1 MSDRLACFAVT
12 PPGVEGIT
20 ARELAGL
27 GIPPDAPTPGGVGF
41 GATHEQLYAANLMLR
56 TANRVLVRL
65 AEFPAR
71 AFYELERKAKRVPW
85 GLVLRPGDPVAF
97 RVTSRKSK
105 LYHLDGIAERLSAA
119 CGGSPGR
126 ESTDYTDDTDD
137 AVEPAGP
144 PAVGRS
150 TQLIVVRLFRDRVTI
165 SADSSG
171 ELLHRRGY
179 RQALGKAPLRETLA
193 AAMLLTAEY
202 DGTRP
207 LVDPFCGSGTIPI
220 EGALIARRI
229 PPGIH
234 RRFAF
239 EHWPSFEPAQWD
251 SVRAGG
257 RERMLDRAPA
267 PIFGWDR
274 DAGAIAAARSNAE
287 RAGVGADVG
296 LAEGTISGLV
306 VPPGPGLLV
315 SNPPYGVRLGEAGDL
330 RDLYARFGKVVRAV
344 CAGWSAVLL
353 SADRAHEAATGL
365 GLVERWHSSNGGV
378 KVRCSVADIPR
389 S

>member
-1 MSDRLACFAVT
+1 MT
-12 PPGVEGIT
+12 PPGVEEIT

-27 GIPPDAPTPGGVGF
+27 GLTPDAPTPGGVAF
-41 GATHEQLYAANLMLR
+41 GAAHGELYAAHLMLR
-56 TANRVLVRL
+56 TASRVLVRL

-105 LYHLDGIAERLSAA
+105 LYHLDGIADRLLASS
-119 CGGSPGR
+119 GGSGGR
-126 ESTDYTDDTDD
+126 ESTGDTDD
-137 AVEPAGP
+137 ADYSPASPDDG
-144 PAVGRS
+144 VTGGFV
-150 TQLIVVRLFRDRVTI
+150 QLFVVRVWRDLVTI
-165 SADSSG
+165 SGDSSG
-171 ELLHRRGY
+171 DLLHRRGY
-179 RQALGKAPLRETLA
+179 RRAIGKAPLRETLA

-202 DGTRP
+202 DGTGP

-239 EHWPSFEPAQWD
+239 ERWPSFEAAAWQ
-251 SVRAGG
+251 SVRTVGK
-257 RERMLDRAPA
+257 ERILDRAPA
-267 PIFGWDR
+267 PILGWDR
-274 DAGAIAAARSNAE
+274 DAGAIAAAASNAA
-287 RAGVGADVG
+287 RAGVGDHVVVAQG
-296 LAEGTISGLV
+296 AISGLE
-306 VPPGPGLLV
+306 VPSGPGLIV
-315 SNPPYGVRLGEAGDL
+315 TNPPYGVRLGQAGDL
-330 RDLYARFGKVVRAV
+330 RDLYARFGSVLRAE
-344 CAGWSAVLL
+344 CPGWRAAVL
-353 SADRAHEAATGL
+353 SADRAHDAATGL

-378 KVRCSVADIPR
+378 KVRCSVAEIPQ